1 MGPGKKP
8 PRLPS
13 LPGPVLQPLARG
25 REVVIPCP
33 TLGARKENK
42 SGAQA
47 QPLELKEG
55 QTQRPGRRVQQPP
68 RPLRECSRG
77 EEKPAKLPVNG
88 SSYLPTPLR
97 SSQGTR
103 SDVEQRS
110 EERPRPGAPGVR
122 YGGSG
127 FVFPPTCWGGGGGK
141 EQRAQAQKRLSY
153 DSHSPS
159 LRVHGLRQ
167 VPKRLRAALRG
178 LGCGCR
184 ASYRKC
190 LGRLWGDEVA

>member
-127 FVFPPTCWGGGGGK
+127 FSPRPVGEGVGERSRERRRRRGFPTTHTPP
-141 EQRAQAQKRLSY
+141 
-153 DSHSPS
+153 PS
-159 LRVHGLRQ
+159 AFTASAKSRSACALLCGVWAVGAGL
-167 VPKRLRAALRG
+167 LTGSAWE
-178 LGCGCR
+178 GCGEMR
-184 ASYRKC
+184 
-190 LGRLWGDEVA
+190 